1 MKRNE
6 NYDKTLLEGS
16 IEDLIMNVAEVVLN
30 HHYSTVEFDKREDL
44 LQEMYMYMYQQVTS
58 GNFNT
63 AYNLRNYLYTTAR
76 NAAHNYLYH
85 EQKKKNYVDIEDL
98 VTMETGVYDE
108 PELCIEYSEIDRWCR
123 KFDVIDD
130 CRYSLVKYFH
140 TLGIPVRDLPLV
152 LNRKEVSNELLEI
165 VKGSLLWKIIQN

>member
-1 MKRNE
+1 MNRNE

-30 HHYSTVEFDKREDL
+30 HHYSSVELDKRADL
-44 LQEMYMYMYQQVTS
+44 LQEMYLYMYQQVVS
-58 GNFNT
+58 GKFNT

-85 EQKKKNYVDIEDL
+85 EQKKQNYIDIDDL
-98 VTMETGVYDE
+98 VSMETGVYDE
-108 PELCIEYSEIDRWCR
+108 PDYTIEYTDVDDICK

-130 CRYSLVKYFH
+130 CRYSVIRYFNK
-140 TLGIPVRDLPLV
+140 LGIPVKDVPVV
-152 LNRKEVSNELLEI
+152 LNRNEVSEELLEM
-165 VKGSLLWKIIQN
+165 VKGSLLWKIILN